1 MATKVQQ
8 DFVTKYYPAAIKA
21 ARGSKIHPDTIITAA
36 ALESG
41 YGKSGLAAKYNN
53 FFGRKPEKSYK
64 GKVVNMQ
71 TAEYIKGQKVIIP
84 QPFKHYDT
92 PEDGFRD
99 YVKLLSNSKR
109 YAKVLLTSDP
119 KQQFKE
125 IQAAGY
131 ATAPNYSQKLSSLLD
146 NLKPYMKTAAPIL
159 GILAVIGIIYF
170 AIKA

>member
-1 MATKVQQ
+1 MATKTQQ
-8 DFVTKYYPAAIKA
+8 DFVTKYYPAAIQA

-64 GKVVNMQ
+64 GKVVTMQ
-71 TAEYIKGQKVIIP
+71 TAEYIKGQRVVIP
-84 QPFKHYDT
+84 QPFKHYDSA
-92 PEDGFRD
+92 EDGFRD

-109 YAKVLLTSDP
+109 YAKVLLTNDP
-119 KQQFKE
+119 KQQFRE

-131 ATAPNYSQKLSSLLD
+131 ATAPDYSQKLSSLLD
-146 NLKPYMKTAAPIL
+146 NLKPYMKSTLPLLA
-159 GILAVIGIIYF
+159 ILAIGAIIYL
-170 AIKA
+170 AVEA

>member
-1 MATKVQQ
+1 MPTKQQ
-8 DFVTKYYPAAIKA
+8 IDFVNKYYPAAVEA
-21 ARGSKIHPDTIITAA
+21 AKGSKIHPDTIITAA

-64 GKVVNMQ
+64 GKVVTMQ
-71 TAEYIKGQKVIIP
+71 TAEYIKGQRVVIP

-92 PEDGFRD
+92 PADGFKD
-99 YVKLLSNSKR
+99 YVRLLSNSKR

-119 KQQFKE
+119 KQQFRE

-131 ATAPNYSQKLSSLLD
+131 ATAPDYSQKLSSVLD
-146 NLKPYMKTAAPIL
+146 QLKPMLKTATPIL
-159 GILAVIGIIYF
+159 LIIGIGALIYF
-170 AIKA
+170 SLKA